1 MLVKELFQDSNY
13 GFYHYMVRGNCRWVM
28 FWTNPE
34 FIVALNC
41 LALVA
46 YDFGATIY
54 AICVMDNHIHII
66 FRCLRSNVVEFVRA
80 FRNSLSKNVRRE
92 QGLSGSLGSRG
103 YKLVELKSIQEIKD
117 AIIYCFRNPRHHGV
131 SVDIW
136 NYPWSTIR
144 LYFGNGKVDQYKIA
158 TDPKFIKQFI
168 PQHRKLP
175 KGWLMTTEGLILPQN
190 YVDVSLVE
198 ELFGDEESF
207 REFLKQKTQIE
218 MRNDPNDEMKAL
230 VKHTNAEVEL
240 IILKYCKDVLG
251 VDKPISLLHKD
262 ERLDVALHLIKENQA
277 DSKFQI
283 SSILEIPLSTLYYN
297 WNKFKK

>member
-1 MLVKELFQDSNY
+1 MN
-13 GFYHYMVRGNCRWVM
+13 
-28 FWTNPE
+28 
-34 FIVALNC
+34 
-41 LALVA
+41 
-46 YDFGATIY
+46 
-54 AICVMDNHIHII
+54 
-66 FRCLRSNVVEFVRA
+66 
-80 FRNSLSKNVRRE
+80 
-92 QGLSGSLGSRG
+92 
-103 YKLVELKSIQEIKD
+103 
-117 AIIYCFRNPRHHGV
+117 
-131 SVDIW
+131 
-136 NYPWSTIR
+136 
-144 LYFGNGKVDQYKIA
+144 
-158 TDPKFIKQFI
+158 
-168 PQHRKLP
+168 
-175 KGWLMTTEGLILPQN
+175 TEGLILPQN